1 MDYLLQLINWKRCL
15 VLSLILIPILI
26 VLNFYGL
33 YTDKFYF
40 FKVDNYIF
48 PFLTI
53 VHFVYLYVIWFKLR
67 EQELVD
73 PQMRNLEYALYAI
86 FLVYLFKASD
96 TIYILASA
104 SNYEDHLLPAT
115 FSLMGRIILSLQVLL
130 LILTLMAFAHRRK
143 EVGVYNFDNINENID
158 SWQ

>member
-1 MDYLLQLINWKRCL
+1 MNYLLRLINWKRCL

-48 PFLTI
+48 PFLTT

-67 EQELVD
+67 EQEFVD

-96 TIYILASA
+96 TVYIMVSA
-104 SNYEDHLLPAT
+104 SNYEDHLLPDT
-115 FSLMGRIILSLQVLL
+115 FSLMGRLILSLQIFLL
-130 LILTLMAFAHRRK
+130 VLTLLAFAHRKK